1 MKLITTIMRD
11 KVNQEPKNEYGD
23 PHGQWICYNSDG
35 TLWFMDHNINGVE
48 CGYGIYQERY
58 EDGELIYV
66 KEYYAR

>member
-48 CGYGIYQERY
+48 YGYGIYQDHDEN
-58 EDGELIYV
+58 GELTYV